1 MNKRKLKYGMVGGG
15 HGAFIGA
22 VHRMAANLDGQLE
35 LVCGAFS
42 SKPEKSKA
50 SGADLFLPE
59 ERCYGTF
66 EEMMLSEAAL
76 PSDVR
81 MDFVVIVTPNHLHFP
96 AAKSAM
102 ENGFHVVSDK
112 PATLTADE
120 ARTLRSLSK
129 KTGLLYA
136 LTHNYTGY
144 PMVRQARVMV
154 RDGMLGKIRKVV
166 VEYPQGWLSQDD
178 GGVWRTDPA
187 IAGAGGCLGDIGS
200 HAENLAAYITG
211 LDLDEIAADLTAF
224 VEGRRLDD
232 DVNVLLRYKGGAKG
246 ILQSSQIAVGEEN
259 DIRIFVYGETGG
271 LEWRQFESNTLLFK
285 PDGAPVQRYRTGVG
299 ELSPE
304 AVAATRVPAG
314 HPEGYIEAFA
324 NIYVGFTDHLRS
336 ILDSDYERNAVLDY
350 PGVDEAVA
358 GMAFIEAAVESS
370 KKNAAWTK
378 VNA

>member
-246 ILQSSQIAVGEEN
+246 ILQSSQIAVGEEM
-259 DIRIFVYGETGG
+259 I
-271 LEWRQFESNTLLFK
+271 FESLCMEKRGAWSGVSLNQTPFFSNLMEPRFSATAPALANCHPKRSQPPAFQLGTPRDILRPLPIFMSASLTTYVRSWIQTMSVMLCWTTQEWMK
-285 PDGAPVQRYRTGVG
+285 PLPVWPSSRRQW
-299 ELSPE
+299 SP
-304 AVAATRVPAG
+304 ARRMQLG
-314 HPEGYIEAFA
+314 
-324 NIYVGFTDHLRS
+324 L
-336 ILDSDYERNAVLDY
+336 
-350 PGVDEAVA
+350 
-358 GMAFIEAAVESS
+358 
-370 KKNAAWTK
+370 K
-378 VNA
+378 